1 MEINFMRILA
11 TIINFILLILLLKH
25 FFWEKIKK
33 AIDARQEAI
42 DETILQAD
50 EDAEKARRL
59 RLDNERILKSA
70 KEEGRKLRENQKKE
84 ADRIYKEIV
93 DDAHKE
99 AEVILN
105 RANIEIQREEEK
117 AKYELKQQAVELSL
131 MLAEKALGESIDE
144 NKHRELIN
152 DFIEKVGI

>member
-1 MEINFMRILA
+1 MEIDFMRILA
-11 TIINFILLILLLKH
+11 TIINFIILILILIL
-25 FFWEKIKK
+25 FFWDKIKR

-42 DETILQAD
+42 DETILKAD

-70 KEEGRKLRENQKKE
+70 KEEGRKLREEQKKE

-93 DDAHKE
+93 DDAHRE
-99 AEVILN
+99 AEAIIN

-117 AKYELKQQAVELSL
+117 VKYELKQQVVDISVMLS
-131 MLAEKALGESIDE
+131 
-144 NKHRELIN
+144 
-152 DFIEKVGI
+152 

>member
-1 MEINFMRILA
+1 MELDFMRILA
-11 TIINFILLILLLKH
+11 TIINFIILILILKH
-25 FFWEKIKK
+25 FFWVKIKR

-42 DETILQAD
+42 DETILKAD

-70 KEEGRKLRENQKKE
+70 KEEGRKLREEQKKE

-93 DDAHKE
+93 DDAHRE
-99 AEVILN
+99 AEAILN

-117 AKYELKQQAVELSL
+117 AKYELKQQVVDISVMLS
-131 MLAEKALGESIDE
+131 EKALGESIDE
-144 NKHRELIN
+144 AKHRELIN

>member
-1 MEINFMRILA
+1 MEIDFMRILA
-11 TIINFILLILLLKH
+11 TIINFIILILILKH
-25 FFWEKIKK
+25 FFWDKIKR

-42 DETILQAD
+42 DETILKAD

-59 RLDNERILKSA
+59 RILKSA
-70 KEEGRKLRENQKKE
+70 KEEGRKLREEQKKE

-93 DDAHKE
+93 DDAHRE
-99 AEVILN
+99 AEAIIN

-117 AKYELKQQAVELSL
+117 VKYELKQQVVDISVMLS
-131 MLAEKALGESIDE
+131 EKALGESIDE
-144 NKHRELIN
+144 SKHRELIN

>member
-1 MEINFMRILA
+1 MELDFMRILA
-11 TIINFILLILLLKH
+11 TIINFIILILILKH
-25 FFWEKIKK
+25 FFWDKIKK

-70 KEEGRKLRENQKKE
+70 KEEGRKLREDQKKE

-99 AEVILN
+99 AEAVLN

-131 MLAEKALGESIDE
+131 MLAEKALSESIDE
-144 NKHRELIN
+144 NKHRDLIN

>member
-1 MEINFMRILA
+1 MEIDFMRILA
-11 TIINFILLILLLKH
+11 TIINFIILILILKH
-25 FFWEKIKK
+25 FFWDKIKR

-42 DETILQAD
+42 DETILKAD
-50 EDAEKARRL
+50 EDEEKARRL

-70 KEEGRKLRENQKKE
+70 KEEGRKLREEQKKE

-93 DDAHKE
+93 DDAHRE
-99 AEVILN
+99 AEAIIN

-117 AKYELKQQAVELSL
+117 VKYELKQQVVDISVMLS
-131 MLAEKALGESIDE
+131 EKALGESIDE
-144 NKHRELIN
+144 SKHRELIN

>member
-1 MEINFMRILA
+1 MELNFMRILA
-11 TIINFILLILLLKH
+11 TIINFIILILILKH
-25 FFWEKIKK
+25 FFWDKIKR

-42 DETILQAD
+42 DETILKAD

-70 KEEGRKLRENQKKE
+70 KEDGRKLREEQKKE

-93 DDAHKE
+93 DDAHRE
-99 AEVILN
+99 AEAIIN

-117 AKYELKQQAVELSL
+117 VKIKFGIYGTKLDNHIEVEP
-131 MLAEKALGESIDE
+131 
-144 NKHRELIN
+144 IN
-152 DFIEKVGI
+152 DNELEKYMISIK

>member
-25 FFWEKIKK
+25 FFWEKIKR